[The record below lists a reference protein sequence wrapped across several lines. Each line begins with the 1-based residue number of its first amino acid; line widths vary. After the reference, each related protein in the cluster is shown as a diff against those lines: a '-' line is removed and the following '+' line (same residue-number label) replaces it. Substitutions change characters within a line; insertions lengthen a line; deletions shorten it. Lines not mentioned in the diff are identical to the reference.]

1 MAALLVSDSRKSHH
15 TILSALFLFFLSV
28 FFSNPALANEVVSLT
43 LVNAATDQDIRPLV
57 NGDVV
62 NIAVTGTSLNIRA
75 NVSGSVGSVRFGLDG
90 NTNFRTESTAPYA
103 LAGDSSGNYEVWTP
117 ALGSHS
123 LTATPYS
130 ASGATGTVGIPLSI
144 GFTVTN
150 AATSNRAP
158 VITSGPQ
165 AAPNPVALPATTTVS
180 VTASDADGDALT
192 YAWSKSAGPG
202 TVSFTNAAAAST
214 TAAFS
219 AGGSYTLQVVV
230 SDGQATV
237 SGSVN
242 VSVISD
248 PASSSQV
255 VSLTLVNAATDQ
267 DIRPLVNGDVVN
279 LAVTGTSLNIR
290 ANVSGSV
297 GSVRFGLDGNTNFR
311 TESTA
316 PYALAGDSSGNYE
329 AWTPALG
336 SHSLTATPYSA
347 SGATG
352 TVGIPLSIGFTVTN
366 AATSNRVPVITSGPQ
381 AAPNPVALPATT
393 TVSVTASDADGDAL
407 TYAWS
412 KSAGPGTVSFTN
424 AAAASTTAAFSAGGS
439 YTLQVTVSDGRA
451 TISGSVSVTVLP
463 GNRAPV
469 ISSGPQ
475 AAPNP
480 VTLPATATV
489 SVTASDADGDALTY
503 AWSRTAGSGT
513 VSFGNATAASTTA
526 AFSAAGSYTLQV
538 VVSDGKA
545 TVSGSVVISV
555 SSSTGGGDTL
565 LSTHFDSGSDQFTY
579 NDDTFLGTSRPIYA
593 SGSYDA
599 AGGFSGGGLR
609 VTLGGVDVN
618 SITNGM
624 SGGWSRSL
632 NLSASASVTINLRY
646 RMQMNGGYE
655 PDECSQVLLAVDG
668 VLLGADQTN
677 YLYRDCGL
685 GDGYPDRDSGWRQA
699 VVQIV
704 LQSGLHTLTVGG
716 WNNQKTYQTEITEIY
731 FDDIT
736 VIVDGTTAVYYQD
749 NFSAVRPTTGR

>member
-1 MAALLVSDSRKSHH
+1 MDPGPGQPQPDGHTLLGVGGY
-15 TILSALFLFFLSV
+15 
-28 FFSNPALANEVVSLT
+28 
-43 LVNAATDQDIRPLV
+43 
-57 NGDVV
+57 GD
-62 NIAVTGTSLNIRA
+62 G
-75 NVSGSVGSVRFGLDG
+75 
-90 NTNFRTESTAPYA
+90 
-103 LAGDSSGNYEVWTP
+103 GDSIVDRLYG
-117 ALGSHS
+117 
-123 LTATPYS
+123 
-130 ASGATGTVGIPLSI
+130 
-144 GFTVTN
+144 TN

-158 VITSGPQ
+158 VISSGPQ
-165 AAPNPVALPATTTVS
+165 AAPNPVTLPATTTVS

-242 VSVISD
+242 VSVLSD

-352 TVGIPLSIGFTVTN
+352 TVGIPLSIDFTVTN
-366 AATSNRVPVITSGPQ
+366 AATSNRAPVISSGPQ

-424 AAAASTTAAFSAGGS
+424 AAVASTTAAFSAGGS

-451 TISGSVSVTVLP
+451 TISGSVSVTVLATV
-463 GNRAPV
+463 APV
-469 ISSGPQ
+469 MTSVPPAG
-475 AAPNP
+475 AADPG
-480 VTLPATATV
+480 VILPATAPRMV
-489 SVTASDADGDALTY
+489 ACGVAVTRRWGRLPTIP
-503 AWSRTAGSGT
+503 WSRA
-513 VSFGNATAASTTA
+513 
-526 AFSAAGSYTLQV
+526 
-538 VVSDGKA
+538 
-545 TVSGSVVISV
+545 
-555 SSSTGGGDTL
+555 
-565 LSTHFDSGSDQFTY
+565 
-579 NDDTFLGTSRPIYA
+579 R
-593 SGSYDA
+593 
-599 AGGFSGGGLR
+599 
-609 VTLGGVDVN
+609 
-618 SITNGM
+618 
-624 SGGWSRSL
+624 GW
-632 NLSASASVTINLRY
+632 
-646 RMQMNGGYE
+646 
-655 PDECSQVLLAVDG
+655 
-668 VLLGADQTN
+668 
-677 YLYRDCGL
+677 
-685 GDGYPDRDSGWRQA
+685 
-699 VVQIV
+699 
-704 LQSGLHTLTVGG
+704 
-716 WNNQKTYQTEITEIY
+716 
-731 FDDIT
+731 
-736 VIVDGTTAVYYQD
+736 
-749 NFSAVRPTTGR
+749 GR